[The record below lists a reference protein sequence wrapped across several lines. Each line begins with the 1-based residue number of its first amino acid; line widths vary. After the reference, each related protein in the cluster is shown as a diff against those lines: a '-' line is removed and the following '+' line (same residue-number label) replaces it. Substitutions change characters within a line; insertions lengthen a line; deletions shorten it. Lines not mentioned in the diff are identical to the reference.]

1 MRSSTTKRWTLIGL
15 GIYLVALLL
24 VQPVTAII
32 VQLDQEFAAPVSTGE
47 GGRTLLVEELTAT
60 WCSVCSEV
68 DPELETVADS
78 HGSRIALVALHPTDG
93 EDAFGPEAAAHR
105 IERMKA
111 VNPGIA
117 STPTFVVEGGSPRGG
132 YEAWQDVQRDIL
144 NTELERQQVTPLAF
158 QVQATDSGYKATVL
172 NAEPLTRNGTQLTF
186 LVLQHGAEV
195 PDRGVNV
202 GGPTR
207 DRVLL
212 GIAECNLE
220 TGAIS
225 ANLGLLN
232 ATANDECNT
241 DFSIEFPNY
250 ESWSVVLVHEHTL
263 DALKN
268 GSEPMSLGAVE
279 MAHRS
284 ISVEQSSTATWIL
297 IGLCTGL
304 SLVAIY
310 RKK

>member
-1 MRSSTTKRWTLIGL
+1 MRSSRTKRWTLLGL
-15 GIYLVALLL
+15 GVYLIALLL

-32 VQLDQEFAAPVSTGE
+32 VQLEQDFTVPVSTGE
-47 GGRTLLVEELTAT
+47 GGRTLLVEEYTAT
-60 WCSVCSEV
+60 WCKVCSEV

-78 HGSRIALVALHPTDG
+78 HGSRIAIIALHPTDG
-93 EDAFGPEAAAHR
+93 EDAFEPEAAAHR
-105 IERMKA
+105 IERMKT
-111 VNPGIA
+111 VNPDIA
-117 STPTFVVEGGSPRGG
+117 STPTFVVEAGSPRVG
-132 YEAWQDVQRDIL
+132 YDAWVDVQRDIL

-158 QVQATDSGYKATVL
+158 EVQTTELGYKASVL

-225 ANLGLLN
+225 TNIGLLN
-232 ATANDECNT
+232 ATSNSECSSG
-241 DFSIEFPNY
+241 FSIEFPNY
-250 ESWSVVLVHEHTL
+250 ESWSVVLVHEHTFESL
-263 DALKN
+263 QN
-268 GSEPMSLGAVE
+268 GSEAMSLGAVE

-284 ISVEQSSTATWIL
+284 ISVEQSSAASWVL
-297 IGLCTGL
+297 IGLCAGL

>member
-1 MRSSTTKRWTLIGL
+1 MRSSTTKGWTLVGL
-15 GIYLVALLL
+15 GVYLVALLL

-32 VQLDQEFAAPVSTGE
+32 VQLDQDFAAPVSTGE

-60 WCSVCSEV
+60 WCSVCAEV

-78 HGSRIALVALHPTDG
+78 HGSRISIVALHPTDG
-93 EDAFGPEAAAHR
+93 EDAFEPEAAAHR
-105 IERMKA
+105 IERMRA

-144 NTELERQQVTPLAF
+144 NTELERQKVTPLAF
-158 QVQATDSGYKATVL
+158 DVQATDLGYKASVL

-202 GGPTR
+202 GGSTR

-220 TGAIS
+220 TNTIS
-225 ANLGLLN
+225 TSIGLLN
-232 ATANDECNT
+232 ATTNSECSA

-250 ESWSVVLVHEHTL
+250 ESWSVILVHEHTL
-263 DALKN
+263 EAMEN
-268 GSEPMSLGAVE
+268 GSGPMSLGAVE
-279 MAHRS
+279 MAHRA
-284 ISVEQSSTATWIL
+284 ISVEQSSTASWIL
-297 IGLCTGL
+297 IGICAGL